1 MIENRINY
9 IVSWMKDYLENS
21 SSKGFVLGV
30 SGGIDSAVLALILEK
45 YFHNNYSTYWIDVES
60 SKEDFK
66 YASLIFQ
73 KPEFIYEIIDLKKSF
88 NLLKEE
94 LKLNDETQANVKSR
108 LRMISLYT
116 KAQEK
121 NYLVL
126 GTTNYIEYKIG
137 YFTKYGDGAS
147 DIAPLKN
154 FLKREIKEMAIY
166 LGVPK
171 EIIER
176 APSAGLYENQTDES
190 EIGLSYNV
198 MDDYFSNIDVSIK
211 NKNKIDLKVLNSNH
225 KRQPIPCPFF
235 DRKREQNEK

>member
-1 MIENRINY
+1 MVDSKINY
-9 IVSWMKDYLENS
+9 IVSWMKNYLENS
-21 SSKGFVLGV
+21 GSKGFVLGV
-30 SGGIDSAVLALILEK
+30 SGGIDSAVLAFILKK
-45 YFHNNYSTYWIDVES
+45 YFPKKYSTYWIDIES

-66 YASLIFQ
+66 YASLIF
-73 KPEFIYEIIDLKKSF
+73 KIPEFIYEIIDLNKSF

-94 LKLNDETQANVKSR
+94 LKLNDKNQANVKSR
-108 LRMISLYT
+108 LRMISLYS

-147 DIAPLKN
+147 DLAPLKGL
-154 FLKREIKEMAIY
+154 LKREIKEIAIH

-176 APSAGLYENQTDES
+176 EPSAGLYENQTDED
-190 EIGLSYNV
+190 EIGLSYKV
-198 MDDYFSNIDVSIK
+198 MDDYFSNIDVSIED
-211 NKNKIDLKVLNSNH
+211 KNKIDSKVLNSNH
-225 KRQPIPCPFF
+225 KREAIPYPFLN
-235 DRKREQNEK
+235 RKREQNEK

>member
-9 IVSWMKDYLENS
+9 IVSWMKDYLEKS
-21 SSKGFVLGV
+21 GSKGFALGV
-30 SGGIDSAVLALILEK
+30 SGGIDSALLALLLKK
-45 YFHNNYSTYWIDVES
+45 YFPDNYSTYFIDVNS

-66 YASLIFQ
+66 YASLLFK
-73 KPEFIYEIIDLKKSF
+73 KPGFVYEIIDLNKSF
-88 NLLKEE
+88 NLLKKE
-94 LKLNDETQANVKSR
+94 LKLNEKNQANVKSR
-108 LRMISLYT
+108 LRMVSLYA

-147 DIAPLKN
+147 DLAPLAN

-171 EIIER
+171 EIIKR
-176 APSAGLYENQTDES
+176 APSAGLYENQTDEE
-190 EIGLSYNV
+190 EIGLSYKV
-198 MDDYFSNIDVSIK
+198 MDDYFSDINVSIED
-211 NKNKIDLKVLNSNH
+211 KNKIELKILKSSH
-225 KRQPIPCPFF
+225 KRELISYPFF
-235 DRKREQNEK
+235 DRKREKNEK